1 MLGSTETLIRQ
12 DTLLSFDVTDALD
25 RAIAE
30 RLVTRIAERDVT
42 VWSADPNVQRSLKT
56 A

>member
-1 MLGSTETLIRQ
+1 MLGSSEKIIRE

-30 RLVTRIAERDVT
+30 RLVTRIAERDAS
-42 VWSADPNVQRSLKT
+42 VWSTDPIGP
-56 A
+56 